1 MSPRQNNTIRLTS
14 EDKKIKPKNKSSEK
28 VLPVLNTLRK
38 SKGEGP
44 KSPRRVFNYSWI
56 LLTKFYI
63 NIVSIYLFLLLKLC
77 IELVL

>member
-44 KSPRRVFNYSWI
+44 KSPRRVFNYS
-56 LLTKFYI
+56 
-63 NIVSIYLFLLLKLC
+63 
-77 IELVL
+77 